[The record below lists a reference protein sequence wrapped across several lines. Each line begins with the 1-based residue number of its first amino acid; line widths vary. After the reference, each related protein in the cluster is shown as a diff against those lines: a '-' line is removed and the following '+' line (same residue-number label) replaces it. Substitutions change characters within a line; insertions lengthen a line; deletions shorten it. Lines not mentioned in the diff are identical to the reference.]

1 MNRVVGASSD
11 SSSGDHGSVME
22 LIPFLNLNA
31 ARLQQILQGQTCVCV
46 YVCIYVVHIHSHTFT
61 DTYPL
66 HYSEGCVC
74 WGGGWRGGGRERG
87 GRRGTSLQSL
97 QWLVQFPPLPPSL
110 FPLPP
115 LPPSLFP
122 LPPLLPPS
130 SPSLLSS
137 TCSVMVTSFKDLKK
151 HKLFNPIPPILHRVS
166 SCPTQGGVV
175 VGE

>member
-74 WGGGWRGGGRERG
+74 WGGGWRGGGERG
-87 GRRGTSLQSL
+87 GGGEALHFNPYNGWYSSLLSL
-97 QWLVQFPPLPPSL
+97 L
-110 FPLPP
+110 
-115 LPPSLFP
+115 
-122 LPPLLPPS
+122 PS
-130 SPSLLSS
+130 SPSLLSLLPS
-137 TCSVMVTSFKDLKK
+137 SPSLLSFLP
-151 HKLFNPIPPILHRVS
+151 LLPPS
-166 SCPTQGGVV
+166 SLPPVQSW
-175 VGE
+175 